1 MNYIQGYNTALAQLG
16 LTKLAFP
23 AAAASV
29 LTRPI
34 LQLGR
39 RAATTAGR
47 GAIPMA
53 VPRAATTA
61 GRGAIPMAVPR
72 AATTAGRGAI
82 PMAVPRAATTAGRGA
97 IPMAVPRGMPLG
109 QSGAMRTPQTMPSPS
124 ASSLWARM
132 RSGMSGLKNKLTGV
146 GTAVRGQALGAGS
159 TIKNLMPS
167 GKTVALGTGAVG
179 AGMYLGS
186 QNSPTVPNYGGW
198 EYQNY

>member
-39 RAATTAGR
+39 
-47 GAIPMA
+47 
-53 VPRAATTA
+53 RAATTA

-179 AGMYLGS
+179 VGMYLGS